1 MRICKNKG
9 PTCKAHLYSFNEL
22 TPDLRVSMI
31 HTTTLSMRK
40 HHKRWYGPINTS
52 MCLAAG
58 AKWEQLK
65 MSKDWKFWQMVLLN
79 QKRYFSLY
87 VSTIQSSM
95 ITVWLPR
102 INLNLEVNRALVIC
116 SGGVWICLHRCL
128 KKCTNLALQCK
139 LNPFYDF
146 LFIINYTVRLA

>member
-9 PTCKAHLYSFNEL
+9 PTCKAHLYTFNEL

-58 AKWEQLK
+58 AKWEQLE

-87 VSTIQSSM
+87 FSTIQSSM
-95 ITVWLPR
+95 ITAGLPR
-102 INLNLEVNRALVIC
+102 IILNLEVNRALVI
-116 SGGVWICLHRCL
+116 VLRRCV
-128 KKCTNLALQCK
+128 NLFTQVFEQVYK
-139 LNPFYDF
+139 LSTPMQTKSFLWFSFY
-146 LFIINYTVRLA
+146 Y